1 MEADRLLARAAELG
15 EQIDGL
21 VLSVA
26 LVTAGG
32 EEHSATIGAPDGERL
47 PSCSSFKPI
56 VAAAVRSAARDGVMA
71 LDEPLADGLAPDALL
86 EHRSGLAG
94 DLYDVPVDA
103 PSDEQ
108 AAAALLDRFLPLV
121 PRVAPGRFWYSN
133 LGYVLAGLALARAEG
148 EPLLAVVRRRVL
160 GPAGAEVEVPSPGGV
175 ALRAAG
181 SGIRLRALDLA
192 RAGVALARGPLRG
205 LGTAPG
211 VPVARL
217 AAGAGQHPGGGFFV
231 DDRYGTR
238 LLAHGGGG
246 EGGHGSAWVVDPEAG
261 WSAAAL
267 FSHPAGY
274 ALDVAAAVT
283 GRQRGADPLRPE
295 RIAAAPGWYVNA
307 YAGVA
312 EVREDE
318 LRLNGRP
325 VPARCAADGAGI
337 VVNATRI
344 VIGSLP
350 YDPIAPPGEVA
361 PDPGWAGT
369 YTAPWDELTVT
380 LDGTPTVR
388 SARRGES
395 PAVALTP
402 AMLASDL
409 GVLELRG
416 DELVAGGAYP
426 FART

>member
-1 MEADRLLARAAELG
+1 MEAERLVARAAELG
-15 EQIDGL
+15 EQVDGL

-26 LVTAGG
+26 LVSAGG

-56 VAAAVRSAARDGVMA
+56 VAAAVRSAARDGVLA
-71 LDEPLADGLAPDALL
+71 LDEPLPEGPTPAALL
-86 EHRSGLAG
+86 SHRSGLAG
-94 DLYDVPVDA
+94 DLYDVPLDA
-103 PSDEQ
+103 PSDEE

-160 GPAGAEVEVPSPGGV
+160 GSAGVEVEVPSPGV

-192 RAGVALARGPLRG
+192 RAGAALARGPLQG
-205 LGTAPG
+205 LATAPD

-217 AAGAGQHPGGGFFV
+217 AAGAGQHLGGGFFV
-231 DDRYGTR
+231 DDRYGRR

-246 EGGHGSAWVVDPEAG
+246 EGGHGSAWVVDPDAG

-267 FSHPAGY
+267 FDHPAGY

-283 GRQRGADPLRPE
+283 GRDRGADPLRPE
-295 RIAAAPGWYVNA
+295 RAAAAPGWYVNA

-312 EVREDE
+312 EVREGE

-325 VPARCAADGAGI
+325 VPARCAADGSGI
-337 VVNATRI
+337 VVNTTRI

-350 YDPIAPPGEVA
+350 YDPIPPPGRVVA
-361 PDPGWAGT
+361 DPRWAGT
-369 YTAPWDELTVT
+369 YTAPWDDLTVT
-380 LDGTPTVR
+380 VDGVPTVR

-402 AMLASDL
+402 TTLASDL

-416 DELVAGGAYP
+416 DELVAGRAYL